1 MADSQAITIS
11 SLARFLRT
19 WPRRG
24 AAGQPS
30 LLLIADR
37 YSGAAVPAIGARALE
52 TDDGGGQHLVIHP
65 YQLPPDL
72 GSQDPNA
79 TAIDLA
85 LAALQYR
92 MSTPLDQAD
101 PQIENHLTIRAVD
114 ALLALKKAMQITL

>member
-1 MADSQAITIS
+1 MADPQLIGIA
-11 SLARFLRT
+11 SLARLLRH

-24 AAGQPS
+24 ASGQPC
-30 LLLIADR
+30 LVLIADR
-37 YSGAAVPAIGARALE
+37 YSGLAVPAVAAAALE

-65 YQLPPDL
+65 EQGAIDP

-92 MSTPLDQAD
+92 MATPLDKAD
-101 PQIENHLTIRAVD
+101 PQIENTLTVRAVD
-114 ALLALKKAMQITL
+114 ALIALKKAIRITI